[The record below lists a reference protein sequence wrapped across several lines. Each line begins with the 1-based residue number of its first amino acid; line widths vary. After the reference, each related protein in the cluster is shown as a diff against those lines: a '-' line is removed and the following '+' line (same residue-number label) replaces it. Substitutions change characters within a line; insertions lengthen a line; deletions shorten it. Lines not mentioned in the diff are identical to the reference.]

1 MTENHWDPYGRNC
14 PSRQVLDRIG
24 DRWTVLVVGS
34 LDSGPR
40 RFSELAHDVDGVS
53 QKMLTQTL
61 RALEHDGLV
70 TRTLYPQ
77 IPPRVEYEL
86 TDLGRSLQDPLRA
99 LEKWA
104 TDHTDQILAARA
116 LADAPQDRT

>member
-1 MTENHWDPYGRNC
+1 LDKSHWDPYSRSC

-40 RFSELAHDVDGVS
+40 RFSELARDVDGVS

-61 RALEHDGLV
+61 RALEHDGLI
-70 TRTLYPQ
+70 TRTLYPE

-86 TDLGRSLQDPLRA
+86 TDLGRSLQAPLRA
-99 LEKWA
+99 LEDWA
-104 TDHTDQILAARA
+104 TDHTDQILAARTHSD
-116 LADAPQDRT
+116 LA